1 MYRKILNPLLGILA
15 VLLLCGCSRDMAASR
30 TGFYFDTVIEITAYG
45 EKSEEAVDQC
55 FKLCGE
61 MERIFSPTRSDSELY
76 QVNHRSSD
84 RVTVSDDLACV
95 IEAGLSFYRL
105 SDGKFDITIAPVS
118 SLWDFKSEDP
128 LLPDEEKL
136 KEAVRKVDASLVH
149 LSGNTLTFDSA
160 DTMLDLGGLAKG
172 YAADQLKECLESYGI
187 ESAIIN
193 LGGNVVVVGRE
204 PDEGLWK
211 VGIQKPFGQRN
222 ELITT
227 VETQDRSVVS
237 SGVYERCFEKD
248 GRLYSHILDASTG
261 YPADTDLWQA
271 TILSDSSLT
280 GDGLSTVCILL
291 GYEKA
296 RALTDT
302 LDDIEAIFVLNG
314 GRLAEDM
321 DSNEET

>member
-1 MYRKILNPLLGILA
+1 MYRKLLKLLPGILGIF
-15 VLLLCGCSRDMAASR
+15 LLCGCGQNTSAFR

-45 EKSEEAVDQC
+45 EKSEEAVDHC
-55 FKLCGE
+55 LNLCGE
-61 MERIFSPTRSDSELY
+61 MERIFSRTRSDSELY

-84 RVTVSDDLACV
+84 TVTVSDDLACV

-105 SDGKFDITIAPVS
+105 SEGKFDITIAPVS

-128 LLPDEEKL
+128 TLPDEEELSKS
-136 KEAVRKVDASLVH
+136 VRKVDASLVH

-172 YAADQLKECLESYGI
+172 YAADQLKECLTSYGI

-193 LGGNVVVVGRE
+193 LGGNVVVIGRE
-204 PDEGLWK
+204 PDNELWK

-227 VETQDRSVVS
+227 VETQNRSIVS

-302 LDDIEAIFVLNG
+302 LDSIDAIFVLEG
-314 GRLAEDM
+314 GHLAEDGNT
-321 DSNEET
+321 DEKK